1 MTTVVISFFYGKK
14 LYYMYVH
21 INLFITKRSTT
32 EYMNRQI
39 NEIATVRL
47 LQIQYL
53 YKNKNEKK
61 YRKTEQL
68 KQKRI
73 SLQR

>member
-1 MTTVVISFFYGKK
+1 
-14 LYYMYVH
+14 MYVH

>member
-1 MTTVVISFFYGKK
+1 
-14 LYYMYVH
+14 
-21 INLFITKRSTT
+21 
-32 EYMNRQI
+32 MNRQI

-53 YKNKNEKK
+53 YKNKNEQK